1 LCHAGLALGADP
13 GSGVIS
19 GGLAGVWFGLIR
31 QGLAPEV
38 RNFLVAEEGLGLLQ
52 TATGPGG
59 GIEAKVPDLGEL
71 RRQDVEEKAP

>member
-1 LCHAGLALGADP
+1 MCHAGLALGADP
-13 GSGVIS
+13 GSGGIS

-52 TATGPGG
+52 SAAGPGG
-59 GIEAKVPDLGEL
+59 GIEAKMTDLGEL